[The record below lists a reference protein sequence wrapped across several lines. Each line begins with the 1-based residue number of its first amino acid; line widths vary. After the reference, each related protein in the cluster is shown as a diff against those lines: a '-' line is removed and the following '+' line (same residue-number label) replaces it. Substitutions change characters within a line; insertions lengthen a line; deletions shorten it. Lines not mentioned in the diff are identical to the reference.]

1 MKTGKR
7 NYKDALFRDI
17 FKEPSRL
24 TGLYEA
30 LEGTAVSPDEITL
43 ATIDETLFSGVKNDV
58 SFFVRNRHMLLAEH
72 QSTINA
78 NMPLRL
84 TMYLMEI
91 YRQYVPSDAMYQ
103 QKIIR
108 LPAPRCYVLYNGTAE
123 LPDRQTLRLSD
134 AFDGAKGAMEL
145 EVEVININDAP
156 HRDILERCNELKS
169 YSVFI
174 AKVRERTQNGI
185 LYKPAVIEA
194 IDYCIKHDYLTDFL
208 RKSIRRRYSIC

>member
-58 SFFVRNRHMLLAEH
+58 SFFVRNRHVLLAEH

-84 TMYLMEI
+84 AMYLMEI

-103 QKIIR
+103 QKS
-108 LPAPRCYVLYNGTAE
+108 
-123 LPDRQTLRLSD
+123 SD
-134 AFDGAKGAMEL
+134 
-145 EVEVININDAP
+145 
-156 HRDILERCNELKS
+156 S
-169 YSVFI
+169 
-174 AKVRERTQNGI
+174 
-185 LYKPAVIEA
+185 
-194 IDYCIKHDYLTDFL
+194 
-208 RKSIRRRYSIC
+208 RRRAAMCFTTARRSCPTAKRCGCPMPLTERKGRWNSKSRSSISTMRRIATF